1 MQQIKIKLKEQMKKK
16 LMKNKNHKKR
26 CFNVFPTNFIPKAS
40 KDQWRLKQARETL
53 FSPHLQKQLL
63 YFVKQKL
70 T

>member
-1 MQQIKIKLKEQMKKK
+1 
-16 LMKNKNHKKR
+16 MKNEKEFIKKN
-26 CFNVFPTNFIPKAS
+26 FFVFPTSFIPKAS

-63 YFVKQKL
+63 YFVEQKL